1 MKPLR
6 LLRPD
11 AQLLI
16 IDVQERLCAAMPED
30 ELARMLG
37 RTAALIAG
45 AQALKLPVH
54 LTEQYPKGLGPT
66 LPLLRASLDG
76 ITPVEKL
83 RFSAFV
89 PEIERAL
96 TGRRQVLIA
105 GMETHVCV
113 FQTAR
118 DLAER
123 GYQPVLCVDA
133 VLSRTEL
140 DRRVGLELCRDAG
153 AQLTTVEA
161 ALFDLLGEAGTP
173 EFKAISKAVK

>member
-1 MKPLR
+1 MNPLR

-30 ELARMLG
+30 ALARMLG

-54 LTEQYPKGLGPT
+54 VTEQYPRGLGPT
-66 LPLLRASLDG
+66 LPLLSAGLEG
-76 ITPVEKL
+76 IVPVEKL
-83 RFSAFV
+83 RFSAWV

-113 FQTAR
+113 FQTVR

-123 GYQPVLCVDA
+123 GYQPVLCADA
-133 VLSRTEL
+133 VLSRTEM
-140 DRRVGLELCRDAG
+140 DRQVGLDLCRDAG
-153 AQLTTVEA
+153 AMITTTEA

-173 EFKAISKAVK
+173 AFKAISQAVK